1 VKAKTIIFS
10 LAVFALQTA
19 SAATLLLSGT
29 VPDRGVVVSGSN
41 LSPQENSN
49 LKVYVTEHVVQRGPQ
64 SEGAVN
70 NNSKKWK
77 ELTGSQKVASSSL
90 IKVVA
95 P

>member
-1 VKAKTIIFS
+1 MKTKTLIIS
-10 LAVFALQTA
+10 IAVLLVQGA

-29 VPDRGVVVSGSN
+29 VPDRGVVVQGDTV
-41 LSPQENSN
+41 ENQKNSD
-49 LKVYVTEHVVQRGPQ
+49 LKVYVSEHVVSRGPQ

-70 NNSKKWK
+70 NASKKWK
-77 ELTGSQKVASSSL
+77 ELTGSQKLASSSL